1 MQKAVLIVDDDPRIR
16 NLLAE
21 SLTTLGYDTRV
32 AADGS
37 EAMDNIRLGRIDC
50 VITDIKMPE
59 LDGLTLLHKI
69 KAEQPSLP
77 VIMITG
83 FAFQQHRDRALNSGA
98 AGFIT
103 KPFRLERIEEVLQRV
118 MSRTLTATSPAG
130 HTAGRPTRTIRNV
143 LIVEDDVE
151 FRVLLTEIVE
161 ALGYNPM
168 SVSDAETAVK
178 QIESHRPDAV
188 ITDYKLP
195 SMSGEDLVRRIK
207 VSHADLP
214 VVLITGYAPSISGRE
229 FADGAADAFLMKPFR
244 IDRIG
249 TILKELEQPAVRTM
263 RRGA

>member
-1 MQKAVLIVDDDPRIR
+1 VPKAVLIVDDDPRIR

-21 SLTTLGYDTRV
+21 SLTTLGYETHV
-32 AADGS
+32 AGDGNA
-37 EAMDNIRLGRIDC
+37 AMENVRSGKLDC
-50 VITDIKMPE
+50 VISDIKMPE
-59 LDGLTLLHKI
+59 LDGLTLLHQI

-77 VIMITG
+77 VVMITG

-103 KPFRLERIEEVLQRV
+103 KPFRLEKIEEVLQRV
-118 MSRTLTATSPAG
+118 MSRPASTAPAP
-130 HTAGRPTRTIRNV
+130 HPIHNV

-178 QIESHRPDAV
+178 QIDLHLPDAV

-207 VSHADLP
+207 LNHADLP

-249 TILKELEQPAVRTM
+249 TILKELAQPATRTM

>member
-1 MQKAVLIVDDDPRIR
+1 VPKAVLIVDDDPRIR

-21 SLTTLGYDTRV
+21 SLTTLGYETHV
-32 AADGS
+32 AADGL
-37 EAMDNIRLGRIDC
+37 EAMENVRSGKLDC
-50 VITDIKMPE
+50 VISDIKMPE
-59 LDGLTLLHKI
+59 LDGLTLLHQI

-77 VIMITG
+77 VVMITG
-83 FAFQQHRDRALNSGA
+83 FAFQQHRDRALNFGA

-103 KPFRLERIEEVLQRV
+103 KPFRLEKIEEVLQRV
-118 MSRTLTATSPAG
+118 MSRPALTTPAP
-130 HTAGRPTRTIRNV
+130 HPIHNV

-178 QIESHRPDAV
+178 QIDAHLPDAV

-207 VSHADLP
+207 LSHADLP

-249 TILKELEQPAVRTM
+249 TILKELELPAARTM
-263 RRGA
+263 LRRA

>member
-1 MQKAVLIVDDDPRIR
+1 VPKAVLIVDDDPRIR

-21 SLTTLGYDTRV
+21 SLQTLGYETRV
-32 AADGS
+32 AGDGN
-37 EAMDNIRLGRIDC
+37 EAMDNVRSGKLDC
-50 VITDIKMPE
+50 VISDIRMPE
-59 LDGLTLLHKI
+59 LDGLTLLHQI

-77 VIMITG
+77 VVMITG
-83 FAFQQHRDRALNSGA
+83 FAFQQHRDRAMNSGA

-103 KPFRLERIEEVLQRV
+103 KPFRLEKIEEVLQRV
-118 MSRTLTATSPAG
+118 MSRPATSAPAP
-130 HTAGRPTRTIRNV
+130 HPIHNV

-178 QIESHRPDAV
+178 QIDSHLPDAV

-195 SMSGEDLVRRIK
+195 LMSGEDLVRRIK
-207 VSHADLP
+207 LSHADLP

-249 TILKELEQPAVRTM
+249 TILKELAQPAMKTM

>member
-1 MQKAVLIVDDDPRIR
+1 M
-16 NLLAE
+16 
-21 SLTTLGYDTRV
+21 TLGYETRV
-32 AADGS
+32 AGDGN
-37 EAMDNIRLGRIDC
+37 EAMENVRSGKLDC
-50 VITDIKMPE
+50 VISDIKMPE
-59 LDGLTLLHKI
+59 LDGLTLLHQI
-69 KAEQPSLP
+69 KAEQPMLP

-103 KPFRLERIEEVLQRV
+103 KPFRLEKIEEVLQRV
-118 MSRTLTATSPAG
+118 MSRPVNAAPEP
-130 HTAGRPTRTIRNV
+130 HPIHNV

-178 QIESHRPDAV
+178 QIDTNQPDAV

-207 VSHADLP
+207 LSHADLP

-249 TILKELEQPAVRTM
+249 TILKELEQPAARSM

>member
-1 MQKAVLIVDDDPRIR
+1 M
-16 NLLAE
+16 
-21 SLTTLGYDTRV
+21 TLGYDTRV
-32 AADGS
+32 AGDGN
-37 EAMDNIRLGRIDC
+37 EAMENVRSGHIDC
-50 VITDIKMPE
+50 VISDIKMPE
-59 LDGLTLLHKI
+59 LDGLTLLHQI
-69 KAEQPSLP
+69 KAERPHLP

-103 KPFRLERIEEVLQRV
+103 KPFRLEKIEEVLQRV
-118 MSRTLTATSPAG
+118 MSRPESTAPEP
-130 HTAGRPTRTIRNV
+130 HPIHNV

-178 QIESHRPDAV
+178 QIDANQPDAV

-207 VSHADLP
+207 LSHADLP

-249 TILKELEQPAVRTM
+249 TILKELEQPAARSM

>member
-1 MQKAVLIVDDDPRIR
+1 
-16 NLLAE
+16 
-21 SLTTLGYDTRV
+21 
-32 AADGS
+32 
-37 EAMDNIRLGRIDC
+37 
-50 VITDIKMPE
+50 
-59 LDGLTLLHKI
+59 
-69 KAEQPSLP
+69 
-77 VIMITG
+77 MITG

-98 AGFIT
+98 AGFLT
-103 KPFRLERIEEVLQRV
+103 KPFRLEKIEEVLQRV
-118 MSRTLTATSPAG
+118 MSRPAP
-130 HTAGRPTRTIRNV
+130 AMPASRTIHNV

-178 QIESHRPDAV
+178 QIDAHLPDVV

-207 VSHADLP
+207 LSHADLP
-214 VVLITGYAPSISGRE
+214 VVLITGYAPSICGRE
-229 FADGAADAFLMKPFR
+229 FANGAADAFLMKPFR

-249 TILKELEQPAVRTM
+249 TILKELEQPAARTM

>member
-21 SLTTLGYDTRV
+21 SLSTLGYTTHV
-32 AADGS
+32 AADGR
-37 EAMDNIRLGRIDC
+37 EAMDSVRSERIDC
-50 VITDIKMPE
+50 VISDIKMPD
-59 LDGLTLLHKI
+59 LDGLTLLHQI
-69 KAEQPSLP
+69 KAELPSLP

-83 FAFQQHRDRALNSGA
+83 FAFQQHRDRAMNSGA

-103 KPFRLERIEEVLQRV
+103 KPFRLEKIEEVLQRV
-118 MSRTLTATSPAG
+118 MT
-130 HTAGRPTRTIRNV
+130 RPTSAVPAHRSIHNV

-168 SVSDAETAVK
+168 SVSDAESAVK
-178 QIESHRPDAV
+178 QIDSHLPDVV

-195 SMSGEDLVRRIK
+195 SMSGEDLIRRIK
-207 VSHADLP
+207 TSYADLP
-214 VVLITGYAPSISGRE
+214 VILITGYAPSISGME

-249 TILKELEQPAVRTM
+249 TILKELEQPAANATLR
-263 RRGA
+263 